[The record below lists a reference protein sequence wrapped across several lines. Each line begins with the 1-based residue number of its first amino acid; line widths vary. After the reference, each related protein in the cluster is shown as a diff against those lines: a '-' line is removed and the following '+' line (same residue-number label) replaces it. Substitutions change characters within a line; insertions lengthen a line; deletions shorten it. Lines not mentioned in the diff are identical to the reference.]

1 MMKNK
6 DACTSIMVGKKAS
19 LDGATYIA
27 RNEDRVKAIEPKRF
41 VVMPA
46 VKGRH
51 ETYVSPYN
59 QVTVPLPAEG
69 MRYTST
75 PTLNQKTGPNE
86 EDGINEANV
95 AASFTESVYANDKVL
110 AYDPFV
116 KNGLA
121 EDSLCTLVLPFIH
134 SAREG
139 VEYTGKLIAKYGSAE
154 GNGMQFADEGSIWYM
169 EVVTGHQ
176 WVAVRIPD
184 DCYAV
189 TPNQVAIEDIDFDD
203 PENYM
208 WADGIREFV
217 AQHDLNPDFDRWDF
231 RHIFGTSTQ
240 KDRHYNTPRTWF
252 AQRYLSP
259 KASQGQQPE
268 DAEMPF
274 IRKAEFKIANE
285 DIQYVLK
292 SHFNETPYDPMSDS
306 PENKTYRAIS
316 LSRTAQSHI
325 LQVRNGQQYKS
336 SVHWI
341 ELGVPAFNPYVPF
354 FANADDTDESYRV
367 VPEKMDLKS
376 AYWLNEALAEVVE
389 SHYQEFI
396 EKNEDYQKELNEWGR
411 RKIAEVDQAAEKL
424 DGQELIDYLTAQ
436 NHEIA
441 SYYNQR
447 TKELFYD
454 LLTEGCELSKMSF
467 KMDPN
472 L

>member
-1 MMKNK
+1 MQNK

-19 LDGATYIA
+19 LDGSTYVC

-41 VVMPA
+41 LVKPA
-46 VKGRH
+46 VHDRH

-59 QVTVPLPAEG
+59 KVTVPMPKSG

-75 PTLNQKTGPNE
+75 PSLDQSAGPNE

-95 AASFTESVYANDKVL
+95 AASFTESVYANDRVL

-154 GNGMQFADEGSIWYM
+154 GNGMQFADQDSVWYM

-189 TPNQVAIEDIDFDD
+189 TPNQMAIEDIDFND

-217 AQHDLNPDFDRWDF
+217 ADHQLNPDENRWDF

-259 KASQGQQPE
+259 KAAQGQTPE
-268 DAEMPF
+268 DGEMPF
-274 IRKAEFKIANE
+274 IRKAEFKISPE

-292 SHFNETPYDPMSDS
+292 SHFNETPYDPMGDS
-306 PENKTYRAIS
+306 PERKTYRAIS

-325 LQVRNGQQYKS
+325 LQVRDTKRFKTS
-336 SVHWI
+336 IHWI

-354 FANADDTDESYRV
+354 FANADDTDESYRN
-367 VPEKMDLKS
+367 VPAKMDLKS

-389 SHYQEFI
+389 SHYEEFM
-396 EKNEDYQKELNEWGR
+396 EKDEDYQKELNEWAQ
-411 RKIAEVDQAAEKL
+411 RKIAEVDQKASQL
-424 DGQELIDYLTAQ
+424 SGPELTAYLTKQ
-436 NHEIA
+436 NHEVA
-441 SYYNQR
+441 VHYNER
-447 TKELFYD
+447 TKALFYE